1 MFFSVILSEEQR
13 SEESLNKS
21 LLETC
26 SLVRILPLRSAQ
38 AQNDNSLIFGHR
50 KNVIEERLVKKR
62 FVLLPNAKRDSQA
75 QL

>member
-62 FVLLPNAKRDSQA
+62 FLLLPNAKRDSQA